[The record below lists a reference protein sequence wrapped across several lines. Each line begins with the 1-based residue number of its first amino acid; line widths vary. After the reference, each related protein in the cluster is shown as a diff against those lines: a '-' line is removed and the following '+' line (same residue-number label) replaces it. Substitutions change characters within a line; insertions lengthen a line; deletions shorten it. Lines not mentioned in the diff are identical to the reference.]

1 VREGQRNV
9 IRNGMLRK
17 IFEPKRRKM
26 SVEGTTL

>member
-9 IRNGMLRK
+9 VRNGK
-17 IFEPKRRKM
+17 IFGPKRRKM